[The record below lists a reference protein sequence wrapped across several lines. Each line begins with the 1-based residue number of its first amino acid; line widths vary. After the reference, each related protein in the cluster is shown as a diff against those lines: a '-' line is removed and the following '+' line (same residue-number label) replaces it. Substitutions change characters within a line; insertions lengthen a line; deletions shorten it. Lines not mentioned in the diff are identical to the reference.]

1 MLGEVKRMARLSD
14 VIEQIIKEMIDENNG
29 RVEIT
34 RGELA
39 EQVNCVPS
47 QITYVLSTRFTT
59 GQGYLVESRRGGG
72 GWIRVKRILNEEEP
86 AQYVMHVI
94 NSIGDSLT
102 QHQASVYLNNFVDYK
117 IVPSN
122 VAIVMMAGLSD
133 QALTRVPA
141 SIRDYVRMDLMKNML
156 MHHAMNVEDLDQ
168 ADKLPKADPV
178 QRGGANEV

>member
-1 MLGEVKRMARLSD
+1 MSEEVRRMARLSD
-14 VIEQIIKEMIDENNG
+14 VIEQIIKELIDENNG

-72 GWIRVKRILNEEEP
+72 GWIRIKRIFNEDKP

-102 QHQASVYLNNFVDYK
+102 QHQASVYLTNFKDYQ
-117 IVPSN
+117 IVPAE
-122 VAIVMMAGLSD
+122 VAVVMMAGLSD
-133 QALTRVPA
+133 QALNRVPVD
-141 SIRDYVRMDLMKNML
+141 IRDYVRMDLMKNML
-156 MHHAMNVEDLDQ
+156 MHHAMNVEDQ
-168 ADKLPKADPV
+168 NQVAEEAG
-178 QRGGANEV
+178 RNG